1 MPNWCNNGVI
11 MSGPI
16 DKMRELWQKAQ
27 TNDSGLLEAMVPLGE
42 WDYDKSVDGWGTK
55 WDPDMEGLEF
65 TEEGDKGSITGW
77 FDSAWAP
84 PLGAFKTWSKQNKDC
99 FTKLEYFEPGVGYVG
114 RWDSHGEDEEY
125 DIDPDNLEEIPEDLR
140 DAFGIDSWYEDD
152 DTDDEEEAQLEDEV
166 VAEATEESKDSG
178 C

>member
-1 MPNWCNNGVI
+1 MPNWCSNSLI

-27 TNDSGLLEAMVPLGE
+27 SNDSGLLAAMMPLGE
-42 WDYDKSVDGWGTK
+42 WDYEKSIDGWGTK
-55 WDPDMEGLEF
+55 WDPDIEGLEF

-77 FDSAWAP
+77 FDSAWSP
-84 PLGAFKTWSKQNKDC
+84 PLGAFKAWSEKNKDC
-99 FTKLEYFEPGVGYVG
+99 FAELEYFEPGDGYVG

-140 DAFGIDSWYEDD
+140 DVFNIDTWY
-152 DTDDEEEAQLEDEV
+152 EEEATEDDPEELK
-166 VAEATEESKDSG
+166 EATDASKDAG